1 MEIKIPKLF
10 FEINE
15 KNINRAKAIKENKT
29 TKYKFIKTKD
39 LSKIPIKNPKQIEQK
54 ILSRI
59 YKL

>member
-39 LSKIPIKNPKQIEQK
+39 LNKTPIKNPKQIE
-54 ILSRI
+54 
-59 YKL
+59 